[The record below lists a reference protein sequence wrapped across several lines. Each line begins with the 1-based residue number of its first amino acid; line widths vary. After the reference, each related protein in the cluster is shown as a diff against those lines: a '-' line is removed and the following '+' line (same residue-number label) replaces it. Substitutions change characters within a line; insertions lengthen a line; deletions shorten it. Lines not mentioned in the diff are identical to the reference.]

1 MHKHLSNIFDTGQIT
16 DQNGNI
22 HLLHSHI
29 SIEEGL
35 FIQEV
40 IRDIKPKISLE
51 VGLAMGI
58 SSMFICE
65 ALKEINSNRH
75 IIIDPGQITSALSG
89 DNWKGLGLYNLS
101 KCGYDDIIDFISD
114 HSEYALPKLVEQ
126 GLKIDF
132 AFIDGWHTFDH
143 TMLDFFYINR
153 MLNIGGVVVF
163 DDSQMRSINKLINY
177 VLNYPSYKPY
187 FSKSKIEIRSDN
199 VDNRR
204 TGSDIFEKLI
214 KKPYR
219 VPIYMYK
226 IVADKFRNG
235 ALKISSKYILGMKH
249 YQVLSKRYYA
259 IQKTSEDNRL
269 WNWYENF

>member
-1 MHKHLSNIFDTGQIT
+1 MHKHLNKIFETGQMT

-22 HLLHSHI
+22 HALHSNI

-35 FIQEV
+35 YTQEV
-40 IRDIKPKISLE
+40 IRDIKPRISLE

-89 DNWKGLGLYNLS
+89 DNWSGLGLYNLS
-101 KCGYDDIIDFISD
+101 KCGYDDIIDFKSD

-163 DDSQMRSINKLINY
+163 DDAQMPSINKLINY

-187 FSKSKIEIRSDN
+187 YLESKIRSDN
-199 VDNRR
+199 IDNRW
-204 TGSDIFEKLI
+204 TGSNIFEKLI

-219 VPIYMYK
+219 VPILMYK
-226 IVADKFRNG
+226 TIAEKSRIG
-235 ALKISSKYILGMKH
+235 ARFLSSKYIFGMKNH
-249 YQVLSKRYYA
+249 QVLSKRYYA
-259 IQKTSEDNRL
+259 IQKISEDNRL